1 MSLRRSSCRSL
12 SWLLRAGKVR
22 MGPPRL
28 SLPPANKHMRTIRHQ
43 GEDAAPEA
51 RRRPASPP
59 PAQPKRPSRG
69 QCPRSTGTS
78 GRATRTGRVS
88 QNPVSFLQGVCFLPS
103 SVLWLERKRVT
114 FTCFLCLK
122 LHLLTPPLCLL
133 PSVSLHLFVS
143 LSLFLCL
150 SLLQHFEY
158 SLPDILSVLFTTNQ
172 TALNLNRKKTG
183 LFTKLCG

>member
-1 MSLRRSSCRSL
+1 MSLRRSSCRIL

-69 QCPRSTGTS
+69 QCPAPLGPAAGPPAQGGCPRTLSPSYRGSVSSLLQFYGWREKGSRSRASFALNFTS
-78 GRATRTGRVS
+78 SHPLCVS
-88 QNPVSFLQGVCFLPS
+88 SPQSLCISLS
-103 SVLWLERKRVT
+103 
-114 FTCFLCLK
+114 LCLSF
-122 LHLLTPPLCLL
+122 
-133 PSVSLHLFVS
+133 SVSLFS
-143 LSLFLCL
+143 STLSTL
-150 SLLQHFEY
+150 S
-158 SLPDILSVLFTTNQ
+158 Q
-172 TALNLNRKKTG
+172 T
-183 LFTKLCG
+183 F